1 MIKEDKDDYKKVSDD
16 VLQSLKSH
24 PDGMS
29 RAAAI
34 DSHIRQKAKLAN
46 LARKGKLN
54 LNTVFVRNWSYDE
67 QSESVVISDSFVDP
81 KSAGD
86 KDTGI
91 TGIDVDKSL
100 DF

>member
-1 MIKEDKDDYKKVSDD
+1 
-16 VLQSLKSH
+16 
-24 PDGMS
+24 MS

-34 DSHIRQKAKLAN
+34 DSHIRQSAKLES
-46 LARKGKLN
+46 LAKEGKSN
-54 LNTVFVRNWSYDE
+54 LNTIFVRNWSYDE

-86 KDTGI
+86 KGTGI

>member
-1 MIKEDKDDYKKVSDD
+1 M
-16 VLQSLKSH
+16 LQSLKSH

-34 DSHIRQKAKLAN
+34 DSHIRQNAKLAN
-46 LARKGKLN
+46 LARKGKSN
-54 LNTVFVRNWSYDE
+54 LNTIFVRNWSYDE